1 MSRFALFSKE
11 PSQLPSMPPAL
22 PSWANHC
29 AGFKMGAQQRPSVKA
44 FPYSNL
50 AREIKSILDIPF
62 FSQGANKVLGSGLSP
77 DSLWESLPF

>member
-1 MSRFALFSKE
+1 MAVPIKKEKLMSRFALFSKE

-22 PSWANHC
+22 PSWVSHC

-44 FPYSNL
+44 FPYRNL

-62 FSQGANKVLGSGLSP
+62 FHKEPIRCWVLV
-77 DSLWESLPF
+77 